1 LRRAHAI
8 PVLIGNIIGIVGSC
22 FAVYL
27 IYSAPNFSMALIRL
41 TLYLISIGCLIFCPH
56 CLAHYIVGSLVGV
69 HFRYYLVRRS
79 TIEKLR
85 IPVISDIASKLP
97 VLSLQIDHASLAS
110 VSVKARAAMFASG
123 ALCSTILPFVVVFAS
138 INDLPALLNLI
149 LLVLCF
155 GNLLFELY
163 YSPKAGDFS
172 RIVRPPKRE

>member
-1 LRRAHAI
+1 MRSAHAI
-8 PVLIGNIIGIVGSC
+8 PVLIGNTIGIAGSC
-22 FAVYL
+22 FAGYL
-27 IYSAPNFSMALIRL
+27 IYSAPNFSTALIRF
-41 TLYLISIGCLIFCPH
+41 TIYLISIGCLIFCPH

-69 HFRYYLVRRS
+69 HFRYYLVQRS
-79 TIEKLR
+79 TIEKLG

-110 VSVKARAAMFASG
+110 VSVEARAAMFASG

-149 LLVLCF
+149 LLVLCL
-155 GNLLFELY
+155 GNLLFEVY

-172 RIVRPPKRE
+172 RIKRPLKRE